1 MLRTELFRPEALEFH
16 RNNRQWG
23 RVAAL
28 QPLSSKVFTWLIAA
42 AVALVITFVV
52 LGQYAR
58 KETVI
63 GFLTPTSGTAKIFVP
78 QQPGT
83 IAKVHVKEG
92 QLVQQGQPLLTV
104 ETSQVAIN
112 GQDVNATVLATLL
125 SQKDLLDKQI
135 AREQDRSTS
144 EHERLTAVIGG
155 LETEIKRLQS
165 EITTQIERIRIS
177 ERLVA
182 ATTELHAKGYMT
194 DIEFRRRQ
202 LDALEQHQNLDALG
216 QQLAARQN
224 DLIEARSNLQQLP
237 VATAEKIQNLRTEL
251 SDAEQRIAQFNG
263 RRAYVLR
270 APTAGR
276 VSTLQATVG
285 QFADPKRL
293 QMEIVPADSAL
304 EAELFVPTR
313 AIGFIRPG
321 QEVRILYEAFPY
333 QQFGAYRGRVTDV
346 SETMLTD
353 NDASSGPVALKEP
366 AYRVTAALDRQDID
380 AYGKKIP
387 LQDDMLL
394 RADIILEKRSL
405 LRWLLDPLLSVRM

>member
-16 RNNRQWG
+16 RDNRQWG
-23 RVAAL
+23 HVAAL
-28 QPLSSKVFTWLIAA
+28 QPLPTKVMTWFIAA
-42 AVALVITFVV
+42 AVALVIPLLV

-58 KETVI
+58 KETVV

-83 IAKVHVKEG
+83 IAKVDVKEG

-104 ETSQVAIN
+104 ETSQLAIN

-125 SQKDLLDKQI
+125 SQKDLLNKQI

-144 EHERLTAVIGG
+144 QHERLTAVIGG
-155 LETEIKRLQS
+155 LETEINRLQS
-165 EITTQIERIRIS
+165 EITIQSERIRIS
-177 ERLVA
+177 EQLVS
-182 ATTELHAKGYMT
+182 ATTDLHAKGYMT
-194 DIEFRRRQ
+194 DIEFRKRQ
-202 LDALEQHQNLDALG
+202 LDALEQHQSLDALG

-224 DLIEARSNLQQLP
+224 DLVEARSNLQQLP

-251 SDAEQRIAQFNG
+251 SDAEQRIAEFNG
-263 RRAYVLR
+263 RQAYVLR

-293 QMEIVPADSAL
+293 QMEIVPADTAL
-304 EAELFVPTR
+304 EAELLIPTR
-313 AIGFIRPG
+313 AIGFVRPG

-333 QQFGAYRGRVTDV
+333 QQFGAYRGRVVEVSQTILTGNDV
-346 SETMLTD
+346 S
-353 NDASSGPVALKEP
+353 GPIALKQP
-366 AYRVTAALDRQDID
+366 AYRVTASLDRQNID
-380 AYGKKIP
+380 GYGKTIP

-394 RADIILEKRSL
+394 QADIILEKRSL
-405 LRWLLDPLLSVRM
+405 LRWLLDPLFSVRM

>member
-1 MLRTELFRPEALEFH
+1 MFRTELFRPEAVEFQK
-16 RNNRQWG
+16 NNRQWG
-23 RVAAL
+23 HVAAL

-42 AVALVITFVV
+42 AVALVIPLLV

-58 KETVI
+58 KETVV

-78 QQPGT
+78 QLGT

-125 SQKDLLDKQI
+125 SQKDLLNKQI

-155 LETEIKRLQS
+155 LETEINRLQS
-165 EITTQIERIRIS
+165 EITTQSERIRIS
-177 ERLVA
+177 ERLVS

-194 DIEFRRRQ
+194 DIEFRKRQ

-224 DLIEARSNLQQLP
+224 DLTEARYSLQQLP
-237 VATAEKIQNLRTEL
+237 VATAEKIQNLRNEL
-251 SDAEQRIAQFNG
+251 SDTEQRIAEFNG
-263 RRAYVLR
+263 RQAYVLR

-313 AIGFIRPG
+313 AIGFVRPG

-333 QQFGAYRGRVTDV
+333 QQFGAYRGSVTEV
-346 SETMLTD
+346 SQTILTG
-353 NDASSGPVALKEP
+353 NDASGPIGLKDP
-366 AYRVTAALDRQDID
+366 AYRVTASLDRQNID
-380 AYGKKIP
+380 AYGKTIP

-394 RADIILEKRSL
+394 QADIILEKRSL

>member
-1 MLRTELFRPEALEFH
+1 MLRTELFRPEAVDFQK
-16 RNNRQWG
+16 NNRQWG
-23 RVAAL
+23 HVAAL
-28 QPLSSKVFTWLIAA
+28 QPLPTKVFTWFIAA

-63 GFLTPTSGTAKIFVP
+63 GFLTPTSGTAKIFLP
-78 QQPGT
+78 EQQGT
-83 IAKVHVKEG
+83 IKEVDVKEG
-92 QLVQQGQPLLTV
+92 QLVREGQPLLTV
-104 ETSQVAIN
+104 ETSQVAVN
-112 GQDVNATVLATLL
+112 GQDVNASVLATLL
-125 SQKDLLDKQI
+125 SQKDLLNKQI
-135 AREQDRSTS
+135 VREQDRSTS
-144 EHERLTAVIGG
+144 EHERLTAVIEG
-155 LETEIKRLQS
+155 LETEITRLQS
-165 EITTQIERIRIS
+165 EITTQSERIRIS
-177 ERLVA
+177 ERLVS

-194 DIEFRRRQ
+194 DIEFRKRQ

-224 DLIEARSNLQQLP
+224 DLVEARSNLQQLP
-237 VATAEKIQNLRTEL
+237 VATAGKIQNLRTEL
-251 SDAEQRIAQFNG
+251 SDTEQRIAQFNG

-304 EAELFVPTR
+304 EAALFVPTR
-313 AIGFIRPG
+313 AIGFVRPG
-321 QEVRILYEAFPY
+321 KEVRILYEAFPY
-333 QQFGAYRGRVTDV
+333 QQFGAYRGRVTEV
-346 SETMLTD
+346 SQTILIG
-353 NDASSGPVALKEP
+353 NDASGPIPLKEP

-380 AYGKKIP
+380 AYGKKFP

-394 RADIILEKRSL
+394 QANIILEKRSL

>member
-1 MLRTELFRPEALEFH
+1 MFRSELFRPEAIEFH
-16 RNNRQWG
+16 RNTRQWG
-23 RVAAL
+23 HVAAL
-28 QPLSSKVFTWLIAA
+28 QPLPTKVMTWFIAV
-42 AVALVITFVV
+42 AVALVIPLLF

-58 KETVI
+58 KETVV
-63 GFLTPTSGTAKIFVP
+63 GFLTPTSGTAKIFLP
-78 QQPGT
+78 GQQGT
-83 IAKVHVKEG
+83 IEEVDVKEG
-92 QLVQQGQPLLTV
+92 QLVREGQPLLTV

-125 SQKDLLDKQI
+125 SQQDLLNKQI
-135 AREQDRSTS
+135 AREQDRSTV

-155 LETEIKRLQS
+155 LETEINRLQS
-165 EITTQIERIRIS
+165 EITTQSERIRIS
-177 ERLVA
+177 EQLVS

-194 DIEFRRRQ
+194 DIEFRKRQ
-202 LDALEQHQNLDALG
+202 LDALEQHQSLDALG

-237 VATAEKIQNLRTEL
+237 VATAAKIQNLRTEL
-251 SDAEQRIAQFNG
+251 SDTEQRIAEFNG
-263 RRAYVLR
+263 RQAYVLR

-304 EAELFVPTR
+304 EAELFIPTR
-313 AIGFIRPG
+313 AIGFVRPG

-333 QQFGAYRGRVTDV
+333 QQFGTYRGHVVEV
-346 SETMLTD
+346 SQTILTG
-353 NDASSGPVALKEP
+353 NDASGPIALKEP
-366 AYRVTAALDRQDID
+366 AYRVTASLDRQNID

-394 RADIILEKRSL
+394 QADIILEKRSL
-405 LRWLLDPLLSVRM
+405 LRWLLDPLLSVRT

>member
-1 MLRTELFRPEALEFH
+1 MQSRQTDAVSWSTE
-16 RNNRQWG
+16 
-23 RVAAL
+23 
-28 QPLSSKVFTWLIAA
+28 T
-42 AVALVITFVV
+42 LVISVV
-52 LGQYAR
+52 
-58 KETVI
+58 
-63 GFLTPTSGTAKIFVP
+63 
-78 QQPGT
+78 
-83 IAKVHVKEG
+83 
-92 QLVQQGQPLLTV
+92 
-104 ETSQVAIN
+104 
-112 GQDVNATVLATLL
+112 
-125 SQKDLLDKQI
+125 LDKQI

-182 ATTELHAKGYMT
+182 ATTELHAKGDMT
-194 DIEFRRRQ
+194 DIEFSRRQ

-224 DLIEARSNLQQLP
+224 NLIEARSNLQQLP

-285 QFADPKRL
+285 QFADPKSL

-313 AIGFIRPG
+313 AIGFVRPG

-346 SETMLTD
+346 SETILTG
-353 NDASSGPVALKEP
+353 NDASGPVALKEP
-366 AYRVTAALDRQDID
+366 AYRVTTALDRQDID

-405 LRWLLDPLLSVRM
+405 MRWLLDPLLSVRM

>member
-182 ATTELHAKGYMT
+182 ATTELHAKGDMT
-194 DIEFRRRQ
+194 DIEFSRRQ

-224 DLIEARSNLQQLP
+224 NLIEARSNLQQLP

-285 QFADPKRL
+285 QFADPKSL

-313 AIGFIRPG
+313 AIGFVRPG

-346 SETMLTD
+346 SETILTG
-353 NDASSGPVALKEP
+353 NDASGPVALKEP
-366 AYRVTAALDRQDID
+366 AYRVTTALDRQDID

-405 LRWLLDPLLSVRM
+405 MRWLLDPLLSVRM